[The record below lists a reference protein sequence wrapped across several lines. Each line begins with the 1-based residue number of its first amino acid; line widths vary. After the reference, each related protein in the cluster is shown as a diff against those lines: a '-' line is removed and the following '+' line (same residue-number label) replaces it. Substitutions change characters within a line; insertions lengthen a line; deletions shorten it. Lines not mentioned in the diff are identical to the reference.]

1 MSEKAKGIGLFGLI
15 GMVVSS
21 CIGSGVFAI
30 TGQLAGVASPGAV
43 LIAWLVVGIGF
54 ATLALSLNNL
64 GAKKPELKGIFQY
77 AEEGFGPLAGFISGW
92 GYWLSAWL
100 GNIAFATMMM
110 STLGYFFPT
119 FLPGNTLP
127 CVIVASLFMWALT
140 FLVIRGV
147 ESASFLN
154 AIFMFNAGI
163 FTADFWGNVY
173 NNAVAAGEAGVD
185 AVGLGSIGEQVMN
198 CMIIM
203 MWVFIGIE
211 GAAVMSSR
219 ARNKNEVGKATVIGL
234 ICLLLIYIGCSVLPY
249 GYMSYTEIATLDY
262 PAMHGSRLGRRVH
275 QHRHYRGRCRR
286 VAVLHHAAC

>member
-43 LIAWLVVGIGF
+43 LVAWAVVGIGF
-54 ATLALSLNNL
+54 AALALSLNNL

-77 AEEGFGPLAGFISGW
+77 AEEGFGPLAGFVSGW

-127 CVIVASLFMWALT
+127 CVIVASLFMLAALVLLLFGGISVVLQT
-140 FLVIRGV
+140 LDTYSVATDVNMAFINGTLPVMAFAAIIIHLRDIVRLIR
-147 ESASFLN
+147 
-154 AIFMFNAGI
+154 
-163 FTADFWGNVY
+163 TP
-173 NNAVAAGEAGVD
+173 AGEFNTAP
-185 AVGLGSIGEQVMN
+185 
-198 CMIIM
+198 
-203 MWVFIGIE
+203 
-211 GAAVMSSR
+211 
-219 ARNKNEVGKATVIGL
+219 K
-234 ICLLLIYIGCSVLPY
+234 
-249 GYMSYTEIATLDY
+249 TE
-262 PAMHGSRLGRRVH
+262 
-275 QHRHYRGRCRR
+275 
-286 VAVLHHAAC
+286 

>member
-1 MSEKAKGIGLFGLI
+1 MSENAKGIGLFGLI

-54 ATLALSLNNL
+54 AALALSLNNL

-119 FLPGNTLP
+119 FLPGNTCP
-127 CVIVASLFMWALT
+127 AL
-140 FLVIRGV
+140 LWR
-147 ESASFLN
+147 
-154 AIFMFNAGI
+154 
-163 FTADFWGNVY
+163 
-173 NNAVAAGEAGVD
+173 
-185 AVGLGSIGEQVMN
+185 
-198 CMIIM
+198 
-203 MWVFIGIE
+203 
-211 GAAVMSSR
+211 R
-219 ARNKNEVGKATVIGL
+219 
-234 ICLLLIYIGCSVLPY
+234 CSC
-249 GYMSYTEIATLDY
+249 
-262 PAMHGSRLGRRVH
+262 GR
-275 QHRHYRGRCRR
+275 
-286 VAVLHHAAC
+286 